1 MGPRKGKGVWARLLE
16 IGSTLR
22 DARSRAGLELT
33 AVEAAT
39 MIPVRYLDALENE
52 EFERLPA
59 GPYRRSFLREYAR
72 YLDLDADA
80 LASEYELRYEPAEP
94 EVAHPA
100 PRPGHAF
107 DAVLA
112 SLTPG
117 RVITGL
123 LVVGVGLAVWLLG
136 SSGGS
141 NPNARSTAT
150 RPIRHPS
157 VAATPAVKT
166 PHAPTGQAHAPT
178 PAVPTLTLVAA
189 RGPCWLLVALGSA
202 TGRAVYVRTLQPGET
217 LHFGLH
223 KPLWIRVGAPWNL
236 DASIGARSV
245 TSSLPTHTGDLIATA
260 DGLQPTS

>member
-1 MGPRKGKGVWARLLE
+1 LLE

-72 YLDLDADA
+72 YLGLDADA

-100 PRPGHAF
+100 PHRGYLL
-107 DAVLA
+107 DTVLA
-112 SLTPG
+112 ALTPG

-123 LVVGVGLAVWLLG
+123 LVIAVGLAVWLLG
-136 SSGGS
+136 STGGS
-141 NPNARSTAT
+141 NPSSRSTAT

-157 VAATPAVKT
+157 VAARPAVKT
-166 PHAPTGQAHAPT
+166 PRPPDGSTQAST
-178 PAVPTLTLVAA
+178 PPLPTLTLVAA

-202 TGRAVYVRTLQPGET
+202 TGRTVYVRTLQAGER
-217 LHFGLH
+217 LHFGLR

-236 DASIGARSV
+236 EASIGDRSV
-245 TSSLPTHTGDLIATA
+245 SSSLPTHTGDLIATA
-260 DGLQPTS
+260 DGLRPTS

>member
-1 MGPRKGKGVWARLLE
+1 
-16 IGSTLR
+16 
-22 DARSRAGLELT
+22 
-33 AVEAAT
+33 
-39 MIPVRYLDALENE
+39 MIPARYLDALENE

-72 YLDLDADA
+72 YLELDADA

-94 EVAHPA
+94 EIAHPA

-112 SLTPG
+112 ALTPG

-123 LVVGVGLAVWLLG
+123 LVIGVGLAVWLLG
-136 SSGGS
+136 SSGAS
-141 NPNARSTAT
+141 NPNSRSTAT

-157 VAATPAVKT
+157 VAATPARENTARRGPVRR
-166 PHAPTGQAHAPT
+166 ALPT

-202 TGRAVYVRTLQPGET
+202 TGRTVYVRTLQPGET
-217 LHFGLH
+217 LHFGLR

-245 TSSLPTHTGDLIATA
+245 TSSLPPHTGDLIATA